1 MSRPMTDNLKSGT
14 PLIRLDDIRKTY
26 HNGDLAVEVLH
37 GITLDIQAGEF
48 VAIMGASGSGKS
60 TLMNIL
66 GCLDSPS
73 GGQYLLDGKDVS
85 TLDADALAA
94 LRRRTFGFVFQSYN
108 LISTSTAQ
116 ENVEV
121 PAIYAGLPASERHAR
136 AAELLNQLKL
146 GDRLDHRPNQ
156 LSGGQQQRVSIARA
170 LMNGGRIILA
180 DEPTG
185 ALDSQSGE
193 DVMELLRSMHQQGHT
208 VIVITHAREVAERAD
223 RLIEIRDGQILSD
236 TVKRAILDTQAPF
249 RLQESLEGNSARIA
263 DVSEAVKMAMRALKA
278 NIFRTILTLLGI
290 IIGVSSVVTMLAI
303 GTGAQNSILDRINAM
318 GTDLILVRPSM
329 AGFRGTGSIATLVP
343 EDATAILELP
353 NIKTAVPEVTGTV
366 TLRRGN
372 VDYQSQANGTVPAFS
387 EAKSWKVATGDFIS
401 QSDINNYAPV
411 AVLGK
416 TVVNTLFP
424 DGGNPIGQYILIQKI
439 PFQVIGTLE
448 PKGAGFG
455 GADQDDV
462 VVVPL
467 STGNLRLFGQKYVR
481 TITVQVKDSDLINTT
496 QEQIQDLLDQRHK
509 KRDTMITN
517 MSSIREDATAMG
529 NTMTL
534 FLGSVAA
541 ISLLVGGI
549 GVMNIMLV
557 SVTERTREIGVRMAT
572 GARRRDIL
580 LQFITEALTVS
591 AIGGAFGVV
600 IGLGAAAIAGWA
612 GLSVGYSVGPVLLA
626 FACAFATGLIFGFL
640 PARKAS
646 RLLPAVALSSE

>member
-1 MSRPMTDNLKSGT
+1 MTDT
-14 PLIRLDDIRKTY
+14 PLIRLQDIRKTY

-37 GITLDIQAGEF
+37 GITLDIRAGEF
-48 VAIMGASGSGKS
+48 VAIKGASGSGKS

-73 GGQYLLDGKDVS
+73 GGQYLLDGEDVS
-85 TLDADALAA
+85 TLDADELAG

-108 LISTSTAQ
+108 LIATSTAL

-121 PAIYAGLPASERHAR
+121 PAIYAGMPAAERHER
-136 AAELLNQLKL
+136 AAALLDTLKL

-193 DVMELLRSMHQQGHT
+193 DVMALLRSMHEQGHT
-208 VIVITHAREVAERAD
+208 IIVITHAREVAERAD

-236 TVKRAILDTQAPF
+236 TTKHEIPDTEAPKN
-249 RLQESLEGNSARIA
+249 LQQVTQSGAAHIA
-263 DVSEAVKMAMRALKA
+263 DISEAVKMAMRALRA
-278 NIFRTILTLLGI
+278 NIFRTVLTLLGI

-318 GTDLILVRPSM
+318 GTDLVLIRPSM
-329 AGFRGTGSIATLVP
+329 PGFRGSGSVATLVP
-343 EDATAILELP
+343 EDADAILQLP
-353 NIKTAVPEVTGTV
+353 NVKTAVPEVTGSV

-372 VDYQSQANGTVPAFS
+372 VDYQSQANGTVAAFS
-387 EAKSWKVATGDFIS
+387 EAKSWKIDTGDFITPHDMES
-401 QSDINNYAPV
+401 YAPV
-411 AVLGK
+411 AVLGS
-416 TVVNTLFP
+416 TVVKTLFP
-424 DGGNPIGQYILIQKI
+424 DGSNPIGQYILIQKI

-448 PKGAGFG
+448 SKGAGFG
-455 GADQDDV
+455 GSDQDDV

-481 TITVQVKDSDLINTT
+481 TITVQVKDADLIDTT
-496 QEQIQDLLDQRHK
+496 QDQIQELLDHRHK
-509 KRDTMITN
+509 QRDTMITN
-517 MSSIREDATAMG
+517 MSSIRDDAAAMG
-529 NTMTL
+529 STLTL

-591 AIGGAFGVV
+591 AIGGAFGVILGV
-600 IGLGAAAIAGWA
+600 GAATLISFAGVA
-612 GLSVGYSVGPVLLA
+612 VAFSAGPVLLA
-626 FACAFATGLIFGFL
+626 FTCAFATGLVFGFL

>member
-1 MSRPMTDNLKSGT
+1 MTDA
-14 PLIRLDDIRKTY
+14 PLIRLQDIRKTY

-37 GITLDIQAGEF
+37 GITLDIRAGEF
-48 VAIMGASGSGKS
+48 VAIKGASGSGKS

-73 GGQYLLDGKDVS
+73 GGEYLLDGEDVS
-85 TLDADALAA
+85 TLDADELAG

-108 LISTSTAQ
+108 LIATSTAL

-121 PAIYAGLPASERHAR
+121 PAIYAGMPAAERHER
-136 AAELLNQLKL
+136 AAALLDTLKL

-193 DVMELLRSMHQQGHT
+193 DVMALLRSMHEQGHT
-208 VIVITHAREVAERAD
+208 IIVITHAREVAERAD

-236 TVKRAILDTQAPF
+236 TTKHEIPNTEAPKNLQQVTQSGA
-249 RLQESLEGNSARIA
+249 AHIA
-263 DVSEAVKMAMRALKA
+263 DISEAVKMAMRALRA
-278 NIFRTILTLLGI
+278 NIFRTVLTLLGI

-318 GTDLILVRPSM
+318 GTDLVLIRPSM
-329 AGFRGTGSIATLVP
+329 PGFRGSGSVATLVP
-343 EDATAILELP
+343 EDADAILQLP
-353 NIKTAVPEVTGTV
+353 NVKTAVPEVTGSV

-372 VDYQSQANGTVPAFS
+372 VDYQSQANGTVAAFS
-387 EAKSWKVATGDFIS
+387 EAKSWKIDTGDFITPHDMES
-401 QSDINNYAPV
+401 YAPV
-411 AVLGK
+411 AVLGSTLVK
-416 TVVNTLFP
+416 TLFP
-424 DGGNPIGQYILIQKI
+424 DGSNPIGQYILIQKI

-448 PKGAGFG
+448 SKGAGFG
-455 GADQDDV
+455 GSDQDDV

-481 TITVQVKDSDLINTT
+481 TITVQVKDADLIDTT
-496 QEQIQDLLDQRHK
+496 QDQIQELLDHRHK
-509 KRDTMITN
+509 QRDTMITN
-517 MSSIREDATAMG
+517 MSSIRDDAAAMG
-529 NTMTL
+529 STLTL

-591 AIGGAFGVV
+591 AIGGAFGVILGV
-600 IGLGAAAIAGWA
+600 GAATLISFAGVA
-612 GLSVGYSVGPVLLA
+612 VAFSAGPVLLA
-626 FACAFATGLIFGFL
+626 FTCAFATGLVFGFL

>member
-1 MSRPMTDNLKSGT
+1 MTDT
-14 PLIRLDDIRKTY
+14 PLIRLQDIRKTY

-37 GITLDIQAGEF
+37 GITLDIHAGEF
-48 VAIMGASGSGKS
+48 VAIKGASGSGKS

-73 GGQYLLDGKDVS
+73 GGAYLLDGEDVS
-85 TLDADALAA
+85 TLDADELAG

-108 LISTSTAQ
+108 LIATSTAL

-121 PAIYAGLPASERHAR
+121 PAIYAGMPAAERHER
-136 AAELLNQLKL
+136 AAALLDTLKL

-193 DVMELLRSMHQQGHT
+193 DVMALLRSMHEQGHT
-208 VIVITHAREVAERAD
+208 IIVITHAREVAERAD

-236 TVKRAILDTQAPF
+236 TTKHEIPDTEAPKN
-249 RLQESLEGNSARIA
+249 LQQITQSDAAHIA
-263 DVSEAVKMAMRALKA
+263 DISEAVKMAMRALRA
-278 NIFRTILTLLGI
+278 NIFRTVLTLLGI

-318 GTDLILVRPSM
+318 GTDLVLIRPSM
-329 AGFRGTGSIATLVP
+329 PGFRGSGSIATLVP
-343 EDATAILELP
+343 EDADAILQLP
-353 NIKTAVPEVTGTV
+353 NVKTAVPEVTGSV

-372 VDYQSQANGTVPAFS
+372 VDYQSQANGTVAAFS
-387 EAKSWKVATGDFIS
+387 EAKSWKVATGDFITQHDMES
-401 QSDINNYAPV
+401 YAPV
-411 AVLGK
+411 AVLGS
-416 TVVNTLFP
+416 TVVKTLFP
-424 DGGNPIGQYILIQKI
+424 DGSNPIGQYILIKKI

-448 PKGAGFG
+448 SKGAGFG
-455 GADQDDV
+455 GSDQDDV

-481 TITVQVKDSDLINTT
+481 TITVQVKDADLIDTT
-496 QEQIQDLLDQRHK
+496 QDQIQELLDQRHK
-509 KRDTMITN
+509 QRDTMITN
-517 MSSIREDATAMG
+517 MSSIRDDAAAMG
-529 NTMTL
+529 STLTL

-580 LQFITEALTVS
+580 LQFITEALSVS
-591 AIGGAFGVV
+591 AIGGAFGVILGV
-600 IGLGAAAIAGWA
+600 GAATLISFAGVA
-612 GLSVGYSVGPVLLA
+612 VAFSVGPVLLA
-626 FACAFATGLIFGFL
+626 FTCAFATGLVFGFL

>member
-1 MSRPMTDNLKSGT
+1 MSTAMNDA
-14 PLIRLDDIRKTY
+14 PLIRLQDIRKTY

-37 GITLDIQAGEF
+37 GITLDIRAGEF
-48 VAIMGASGSGKS
+48 VAIKGASGSGKS

-73 GGQYLLDGKDVS
+73 GGQYLLDGEDVS
-85 TLDADALAA
+85 TLDADELAA

-108 LISTSTAQ
+108 LIATSTAQ

-121 PAIYAGLPASERHAR
+121 PAIYAGMPAAERHER
-136 AAELLNQLKL
+136 AAELLGSLKL
-146 GDRLDHRPNQ
+146 GDRLGHRPNQ

-193 DVMELLRSMHQQGHT
+193 DVMALLRSMHEQGHT
-208 VIVITHAREVAERAD
+208 IIVITHAREVAERAD

-236 TVKRAILDTQAPF
+236 TTKREMPDTDAPKT
-249 RLQESLEGNSARIA
+249 LQQMTQSGAAHIA
-263 DVSEAVKMAMRALKA
+263 DISEAVKMAMRALRA
-278 NIFRTILTLLGI
+278 NIFRTVLTLLGI

-318 GTDLILVRPSM
+318 GTDLVLIRPSM
-329 AGFRGTGSIATLVP
+329 PGFRGSGSVATLVP
-343 EDATAILELP
+343 ADADAILQLP
-353 NIKTAVPEVTGTV
+353 NVKTAVPEVTGSV

-372 VDYQSQANGTVPAFS
+372 VDYQSQANGTVAAFS
-387 EAKSWKVATGDFIS
+387 EAKSWKVTTGDFITEH
-401 QSDINNYAPV
+401 DMETYAPV
-411 AVLGK
+411 AVLGS
-416 TVVNTLFP
+416 TVVKTLFP
-424 DGGNPIGQYILIQKI
+424 DGSNPIGQYILIQKI

-448 PKGAGFG
+448 TKGAGFG
-455 GADQDDV
+455 GSDQDDV
-462 VVVPL
+462 VIVPL

-481 TITVQVKDSDLINTT
+481 TITVQVKDPDLIDTT
-496 QEQIQDLLDQRHK
+496 QDQIQELLDQRHK
-509 KRDTMITN
+509 QRDTMITN
-517 MSSIREDATAMG
+517 MSSIRDDAAAMG
-529 NTMTL
+529 STLTL

-591 AIGGAFGVV
+591 AIGGAFGVILGV
-600 IGLGAAAIAGWA
+600 GAATLISLAGV
-612 GLSVGYSVGPVLLA
+612 SVAFSAGPVLLA
-626 FACAFATGLIFGFL
+626 FTCAFATGLVFGFL

>member
-1 MSRPMTDNLKSGT
+1 MQDA
-14 PLIRLDDIRKTY
+14 PLIRLESISKTY

-37 GITLDIQAGEF
+37 GISLDIHAGEF

-66 GCLDSPS
+66 GCLDSPTS
-73 GGQYLLDGKDVS
+73 GQYRLDGEDVS

-121 PAIYAGLPASERHAR
+121 PAIYAGMPAAERQER
-136 AAELLNQLKL
+136 AAELLNSLKL
-146 GDRLDHRPNQ
+146 GDRIDHRPNQ

-193 DVMELLRSMHQQGHT
+193 DVMELLRSMHKQGHT
-208 VIVITHAREVAERAD
+208 IIVITHAREVAERAD
-223 RLIEIRDGQILSD
+223 RLIEIKDGEILSD
-236 TVKRAILDTQAPF
+236 TTKRDIPDRQAPR
-249 RLQESLEGNSARIA
+249 RLQQAGDGHAARIA
-263 DVSEAVKMAMRALKA
+263 DISEAVKMAMRALRA
-278 NIFRTILTLLGI
+278 NIFRTVLTLLGI

-318 GTDLILVRPSM
+318 GTDLVLVRPSM
-329 AGFRGTGSIATLVP
+329 PGFRGGSIATLVP
-343 EDATAILELP
+343 ADADAILELP
-353 NIKTAVPEVTGTV
+353 NIKSAVPEVTGTV

-387 EAKSWKVATGDFIS
+387 EAKSWKLATGDFIT
-401 QSDINNYAPV
+401 QNDITSYAPV
-411 AVLGK
+411 AVLGA
-416 TVVNTLFP
+416 TVVKTLFP
-424 DGGNPIGQYILIQKI
+424 DGSNPIGQHILIQKI

-455 GADQDDV
+455 GTDQDDV
-462 VVVPL
+462 VIVPL

-509 KRDTMITN
+509 QRDTMITN
-517 MSSIREDATAMG
+517 MSSVRDDAAAMG
-529 NTMTL
+529 STMTL

-612 GLSVGYSVGPVLLA
+612 GLSVGYSIGPVLLA
-626 FACAFATGLIFGFL
+626 FACAFATGLVFGFL

>member
-1 MSRPMTDNLKSGT
+1 MTDT
-14 PLIRLDDIRKTY
+14 PLIRLQDIRKTY

-37 GITLDIQAGEF
+37 GITLDIHAGEF
-48 VAIMGASGSGKS
+48 VAIKGASGSGKS

-73 GGQYLLDGKDVS
+73 GGAYLLDGEDVS
-85 TLDADALAA
+85 TLDADELAG

-108 LISTSTAQ
+108 LIATSTAL

-121 PAIYAGLPASERHAR
+121 PAIYAGMPAAERHER
-136 AAELLNQLKL
+136 AAALLDTLKL

-193 DVMELLRSMHQQGHT
+193 DVMALLRSMHEQGHT
-208 VIVITHAREVAERAD
+208 IIVITHAREVAERAD

-236 TVKRAILDTQAPF
+236 TTKHEIPDTEAPQN
-249 RLQESLEGNSARIA
+249 LQQVTQSGATHIA
-263 DVSEAVKMAMRALKA
+263 DISEAVKMAMRALRA
-278 NIFRTILTLLGI
+278 NIFRTVLTLLGI

-318 GTDLILVRPSM
+318 GTDLVLIRPSM
-329 AGFRGTGSIATLVP
+329 PGFRGSGSIATLVP
-343 EDATAILELP
+343 EDADAILQLP
-353 NIKTAVPEVTGTV
+353 NVKTAVPEVTGSV

-372 VDYQSQANGTVPAFS
+372 VDYQSQANGTVAAFS
-387 EAKSWKVATGDFIS
+387 EAKSWKVATGDFITQHDMES
-401 QSDINNYAPV
+401 YAPV
-411 AVLGK
+411 AVLGS
-416 TVVNTLFP
+416 TVVKTLFP
-424 DGGNPIGQYILIQKI
+424 DGSNPIGQYILIKKI

-448 PKGAGFG
+448 SKGAGFG
-455 GADQDDV
+455 GSDQDDV

-481 TITVQVKDSDLINTT
+481 TITVQVKDADLIDTT
-496 QEQIQDLLDQRHK
+496 QDQIQELLDQRHK
-509 KRDTMITN
+509 QRDTMITN
-517 MSSIREDATAMG
+517 MSSIRDDAAAMG
-529 NTMTL
+529 STLTL

-580 LQFITEALTVS
+580 LQFITEALSVS
-591 AIGGAFGVV
+591 AIGGAFGVILGV
-600 IGLGAAAIAGWA
+600 GAATLISFAGVA
-612 GLSVGYSVGPVLLA
+612 VAFSVGPVLLA
-626 FACAFATGLIFGFL
+626 FTCAFATGLVFGFL

-646 RLLPAVALSSE
+646 RLLPAVALSAE

>member
-1 MSRPMTDNLKSGT
+1 MEPVMNDT
-14 PLIRLDDIRKTY
+14 PLIRLQDIRKTY

-37 GITLDIQAGEF
+37 GITLDIRAGEF
-48 VAIMGASGSGKS
+48 VAIKGASGSGKS

-73 GGQYLLDGKDVS
+73 GGEYWLDGEDVS
-85 TLDADALAA
+85 TLDADELAA

-108 LISTSTAQ
+108 LIATSTAQ

-121 PAIYAGLPASERHAR
+121 PAIYAGVPAAERHER
-136 AAELLNQLKL
+136 AAELLNSLKL

-156 LSGGQQQRVSIARA
+156 LSGGQQQRISIARA

-193 DVMELLRSMHQQGHT
+193 DVMALLRSMHEQGHT
-208 VIVITHAREVAERAD
+208 IIVITHAREVAERAD

-236 TVKRAILDTQAPF
+236 TVTREMPDSDAPQQ
-249 RLQESLEGNSARIA
+249 LQQITANNAAGMA
-263 DVSEAVKMAMRALKA
+263 DISEAVKMAMRALRA
-278 NIFRTILTLLGI
+278 NIFRTVLTLLGI

-318 GTDLILVRPSM
+318 GTDLILIRPSM
-329 AGFRGTGSIATLVP
+329 PGFRGSGSVATLIP
-343 EDATAILELP
+343 EDADAILQLP
-353 NIKTAVPEVTGTV
+353 NVKSAVPEVTGSV

-387 EAKSWKVATGDFIS
+387 TAKSWKIESGDFITDYDMDS
-401 QSDINNYAPV
+401 YAPV
-411 AVLGK
+411 AVIGK
-416 TVVNTLFP
+416 TIEKTLFP
-424 DGGNPIGQYILIQKI
+424 DGSNPIGQYILIQKI
-439 PFQVIGTLE
+439 PFQVIGTME
-448 PKGAGFG
+448 TKGAGFG
-455 GADQDDV
+455 GSDQDDV
-462 VVVPL
+462 VIVPL

-496 QEQIQDLLDQRHK
+496 QDQIQDLLDQRHK
-509 KRDTMITN
+509 QRDTMINN
-517 MSSIREDATAMG
+517 MSSIRDDAAAMG
-529 NTMTL
+529 STL
-534 FLGSVAA
+534 TVFLGSVAA

-591 AIGGAFGVV
+591 AIGGAIGVV
-600 IGLGAAAIAGWA
+600 VGLGAATLA
-612 GLSVGYSVGPVLLA
+612 GLAGLTIGYSAGPVLLA
-626 FACAFATGLIFGFL
+626 FACAFATGLVFGFL

>member
-1 MSRPMTDNLKSGT
+1 MEHAMTDA
-14 PLIRLDDIRKTY
+14 PLIRLQDIRKTY

-37 GITLDIQAGEF
+37 GITLDIHAGEF
-48 VAIMGASGSGKS
+48 VAIKGASGSGKS

-73 GGQYLLDGKDVS
+73 GGQYLLDGEDVS
-85 TLDADALAA
+85 TLDADELAG

-108 LISTSTAQ
+108 LIATSTAL

-121 PAIYAGLPASERHAR
+121 PAIYAGVPAAERHER
-136 AAELLNQLKL
+136 AAALLDTLKL

-170 LMNGGRIILA
+170 LMNGGRVILA

-193 DVMELLRSMHQQGHT
+193 DVMALLRSMHEQGHT
-208 VIVITHAREVAERAD
+208 IIVITHAREVAERAD
-223 RLIEIRDGQILSD
+223 RLIEIRDGRILSD
-236 TVKRAILDTQAPF
+236 TTKHEIPDTEAPKT
-249 RLQESLEGNSARIA
+249 LQQVTQSGAAHIA
-263 DVSEAVKMAMRALKA
+263 DISEAVKMAMRALRA
-278 NIFRTILTLLGI
+278 NIFRTVLTLLGI

-318 GTDLILVRPSM
+318 GTDLVLIRPSM
-329 AGFRGTGSIATLVP
+329 PGFRGSGSVATLVP
-343 EDATAILELP
+343 EDADAILQLP
-353 NIKTAVPEVTGTV
+353 NVKTAVPEVTGSV

-372 VDYQSQANGTVPAFS
+372 VDYQSQANGTVAAFS
-387 EAKSWKVATGDFIS
+387 EAKSWKIATGDFITS
-401 QSDINNYAPV
+401 HDMESYAPV
-411 AVLGK
+411 AVLGS
-416 TVVNTLFP
+416 TVVKTLFP
-424 DGGNPIGQYILIQKI
+424 DGSNPIGQYILIQKI

-448 PKGAGFG
+448 SKGAGFG
-455 GADQDDV
+455 GSDQDDV

-481 TITVQVKDSDLINTT
+481 TITVQVKDADLIDTT
-496 QEQIQDLLDQRHK
+496 QDQIQELLDQRHK
-509 KRDTMITN
+509 QRDTMITN
-517 MSSIREDATAMG
+517 MSSIRDDAAAMG
-529 NTMTL
+529 STLTL

-591 AIGGAFGVV
+591 AIGGAFGVILGV
-600 IGLGAAAIAGWA
+600 GAATLISFAGVA
-612 GLSVGYSVGPVLLA
+612 VAFSAGPVLLA
-626 FACAFATGLIFGFL
+626 FTCAFATGLVFGFL

>member
-1 MSRPMTDNLKSGT
+1 MNDA
-14 PLIRLDDIRKTY
+14 PLIRLHDIRKTY

-37 GITLDIQAGEF
+37 GITLDIRAGEF
-48 VAIMGASGSGKS
+48 VAIKGASGSGKS

-73 GGQYLLDGKDVS
+73 GGEYWLDGEDVS
-85 TLDADALAA
+85 TLDADELAA

-108 LISTSTAQ
+108 LIATSTAQ

-121 PAIYAGLPASERHAR
+121 PAIYAGMPAAERKAR
-136 AAELLNQLKL
+136 AAELLNSLKL

-193 DVMELLRSMHQQGHT
+193 DVMALLRSMHEQGHT
-208 VIVITHAREVAERAD
+208 IIVITHAREVAERAD

-236 TVKRAILDTQAPF
+236 TLMREMPDSDAPQH
-249 RLQESLEGNSARIA
+249 LQQTAANSAAGMA
-263 DVSEAVKMAMRALKA
+263 DISEAVKMAMRALRA
-278 NIFRTILTLLGI
+278 NIFRTVLTLLGI

-303 GTGAQNSILDRINAM
+303 GTGAQNSILDRINAL
-318 GTDLILVRPSM
+318 GTDLVLIRPSM
-329 AGFRGTGSIATLVP
+329 PGFRGSGSIATLIP
-343 EDATAILELP
+343 EDADAILQLP
-353 NIKTAVPEVTGTV
+353 NVKTAVPEVTGSV

-387 EAKSWKVATGDFIS
+387 TAKSWKVESGDFITEHDMKS
-401 QSDINNYAPV
+401 YAPV
-411 AVLGK
+411 AVIGK
-416 TVVNTLFP
+416 TVEKTLFP
-424 DGGNPIGQYILIQKI
+424 DGSNPIGQHILIQKI

-448 PKGAGFG
+448 SKGAGFG
-455 GADQDDV
+455 GSDQDDV
-462 VVVPL
+462 VIVPL

-496 QEQIQDLLDQRHK
+496 QDQIQDLLDQRHK
-509 KRDTMITN
+509 QRDTMITN
-517 MSSIREDATAMG
+517 MSSIRDDAAAMG
-529 NTMTL
+529 STLTM

-591 AIGGAFGVV
+591 AIGGAIGVLV
-600 IGLGAAAIAGWA
+600 GLGAATIASLA
-612 GLSVGYSVGPVLLA
+612 GLAIGYSMGPVLLA
-626 FACAFATGLIFGFL
+626 FACAFATGLVFGFL

>member
-1 MSRPMTDNLKSGT
+1 MTDT
-14 PLIRLDDIRKTY
+14 PLIRLQDIRKTY

-37 GITLDIQAGEF
+37 GITLDIHAGEF
-48 VAIMGASGSGKS
+48 VAIKGASGSGKS

-73 GGQYLLDGKDVS
+73 GGAYLLDGEDVS
-85 TLDADALAA
+85 TLDADELAG

-108 LISTSTAQ
+108 LIATSTAL

-121 PAIYAGLPASERHAR
+121 PAIYAGMPAAERHER
-136 AAELLNQLKL
+136 AAALLDTLKL

-193 DVMELLRSMHQQGHT
+193 DVMALLRSMHEQGHT
-208 VIVITHAREVAERAD
+208 IIVITHAREVAERAD

-236 TVKRAILDTQAPF
+236 TTKHEIPDTEAPKN
-249 RLQESLEGNSARIA
+249 LQQITQSDAAHIA
-263 DVSEAVKMAMRALKA
+263 DISEAVKMAMRALRA
-278 NIFRTILTLLGI
+278 NIFRTVLTLLGI

-318 GTDLILVRPSM
+318 GTDLVLIRPSM
-329 AGFRGTGSIATLVP
+329 PGFRGSGSIATLVP
-343 EDATAILELP
+343 EDADAILQLP
-353 NIKTAVPEVTGTV
+353 NVKTAVPEVTGSV

-372 VDYQSQANGTVPAFS
+372 VDYQSQANGTVAAFS
-387 EAKSWKVATGDFIS
+387 EAKSWKVATGDFITQHDMES
-401 QSDINNYAPV
+401 YAPV
-411 AVLGK
+411 AVLGS
-416 TVVNTLFP
+416 TVVKTLFP
-424 DGGNPIGQYILIQKI
+424 DGSNPIGQYILIKKI

-448 PKGAGFG
+448 SKGAGFG
-455 GADQDDV
+455 GSDQDDV

-481 TITVQVKDSDLINTT
+481 TITVQVKDADLIDTT
-496 QEQIQDLLDQRHK
+496 QDQIQELLDQRHK
-509 KRDTMITN
+509 QRDTMITN
-517 MSSIREDATAMG
+517 MSSIRDDAAAMG
-529 NTMTL
+529 STLTL

-580 LQFITEALTVS
+580 LQFITEALSVS
-591 AIGGAFGVV
+591 AIGGAFGVILGV
-600 IGLGAAAIAGWA
+600 GAATLISFAGVA
-612 GLSVGYSVGPVLLA
+612 VAFSVGPVLLA
-626 FACAFATGLIFGFL
+626 FTCAFATGLVFGFL

-646 RLLPAVALSSE
+646 RLLPAVALSAE

>member
-1 MSRPMTDNLKSGT
+1 MEPVMNDM
-14 PLIRLDDIRKTY
+14 PLIRLQDIRKTY

-37 GITLDIQAGEF
+37 GITLDIRAGEF
-48 VAIMGASGSGKS
+48 VAIKGASGSGKS

-66 GCLDSPS
+66 GCLDNPS
-73 GGQYLLDGKDVS
+73 GGEYWLDGEDVS
-85 TLDADALAA
+85 MLDADELAA

-108 LISTSTAQ
+108 LIATSTAQ

-121 PAIYAGLPASERHAR
+121 PAIYAGMPANERHER
-136 AAELLNQLKL
+136 AAELLNSLKL

-193 DVMELLRSMHQQGHT
+193 DVMALLRSMHEQGHT
-208 VIVITHAREVAERAD
+208 IIVITHAREVAERAD

-236 TVKRAILDTQAPF
+236 TVTREMQASDAPQK
-249 RLQESLEGNSARIA
+249 LQQIA
-263 DVSEAVKMAMRALKA
+263 ANNAAGMADISEAVKMAMRALRA
-278 NIFRTILTLLGI
+278 NIFRTVLTLLGI

-318 GTDLILVRPSM
+318 GTDLILIRPSM
-329 AGFRGTGSIATLVP
+329 PGFRGSGSVATLIP
-343 EDATAILELP
+343 EDADAILQLP
-353 NIKTAVPEVTGTV
+353 NVKTAVPEVTGSV

-387 EAKSWKVATGDFIS
+387 TAKSWKIESGDFITENDMDS
-401 QSDINNYAPV
+401 YAPV
-411 AVLGK
+411 AVIGK
-416 TVVNTLFP
+416 TIEKTLFP
-424 DGGNPIGQYILIQKI
+424 DGSNPIGQYILIQKI

-448 PKGAGFG
+448 AKGAGFG
-455 GADQDDV
+455 GSDQDDV
-462 VVVPL
+462 VIVPL

-496 QEQIQDLLDQRHK
+496 QDQIQDLLDQRHK
-509 KRDTMITN
+509 QRDTMINN
-517 MSSIREDATAMG
+517 MSSIRDDAAAMG
-529 NTMTL
+529 STL
-534 FLGSVAA
+534 TVFLGSVAA

-591 AIGGAFGVV
+591 AIGGAIGVIV
-600 IGLGAAAIAGWA
+600 GLGAATLA
-612 GLSVGYSVGPVLLA
+612 GLAGLTIGYSAGPVLLA
-626 FACAFATGLIFGFL
+626 FACAFATGLVFGFL

>member
-1 MSRPMTDNLKSGT
+1 MNDA
-14 PLIRLDDIRKTY
+14 PLIRLKDISKTY

-37 GITLDIQAGEF
+37 GINLDIRAGEF

-73 GGQYLLDGKDVS
+73 GGEYLLDGEDVS
-85 TLDADALAA
+85 TLDADELAA

-108 LISTSTAQ
+108 LIATSTAQ

-121 PAIYAGLPASERHAR
+121 PAIYAGMPATERHER
-136 AAELLNQLKL
+136 AAELLNSLKL

-193 DVMELLRSMHQQGHT
+193 DVMALLRSMHEQGHT
-208 VIVITHAREVAERAD
+208 IIVITHAREVAERAD

-236 TVKRAILDTQAPF
+236 TTKREMPIGDAPKT
-249 RLQESLEGNSARIA
+249 LQQMTASGAAHIA
-263 DVSEAVKMAMRALKA
+263 DISEAVKMAMRALRA

-290 IIGVSSVVTMLAI
+290 VIGVSSVVTMLAI

-318 GTDLILVRPSM
+318 GTDLVLIRPSM
-329 AGFRGTGSIATLVP
+329 PGFRGSGSVATLVP
-343 EDATAILELP
+343 EDADAILQLP
-353 NIKTAVPEVTGTV
+353 NIKTAVPEVTGSV

-372 VDYQSQANGTVPAFS
+372 VDYQSQANGTVAAFT
-387 EAKSWKVATGDFIS
+387 EAKSWKVATGDFIA
-401 QSDINNYAPV
+401 DHDMETYAPV
-411 AVLGK
+411 AVLGA
-416 TVVNTLFP
+416 TVVKTLFP
-424 DGGNPIGQYILIQKI
+424 DGSNPIGQYILIQKI

-455 GADQDDV
+455 GSDQDDV
-462 VVVPL
+462 VIVPL
-467 STGNLRLFGQKYVR
+467 STGNLRLFGQKFVR
-481 TITVQVKDSDLINTT
+481 TITVQVKDSDLIDTT
-496 QEQIQDLLDQRHK
+496 QDQIQELLDHRHK
-509 KRDTMITN
+509 QRDTMITN
-517 MSSIREDATAMG
+517 MSSIRDDAAAMG
-529 NTMTL
+529 STLTL

-591 AIGGAFGVV
+591 AIGGAVGV
-600 IGLGAAAIAGWA
+600 ILGVGTAAALSWA
-612 GLSVGYSVGPVLLA
+612 GVPVGFSAGPVLLA
-626 FACAFATGLIFGFL
+626 FACAFATGLVFGFL

>member
-1 MSRPMTDNLKSGT
+1 
-14 PLIRLDDIRKTY
+14 
-26 HNGDLAVEVLH
+26 
-37 GITLDIQAGEF
+37 
-48 VAIMGASGSGKS
+48 
-60 TLMNIL
+60 
-66 GCLDSPS
+66 
-73 GGQYLLDGKDVS
+73 
-85 TLDADALAA
+85 
-94 LRRRTFGFVFQSYN
+94 
-108 LISTSTAQ
+108 
-116 ENVEV
+116 
-121 PAIYAGLPASERHAR
+121 
-136 AAELLNQLKL
+136 
-146 GDRLDHRPNQ
+146 
-156 LSGGQQQRVSIARA
+156 
-170 LMNGGRIILA
+170 MNGGRIILA

-193 DVMELLRSMHQQGHT
+193 DVMELLRSMHAQGHT

-236 TVKRAILDTQAPF
+236 TVKRAIPDTQAPF

-263 DVSEAVKMAMRALKA
+263 DVSEAVKMAMRALRA

-401 QSDINNYAPV
+401 QSDLDNYAPV

-455 GADQDDV
+455 GSDQDDV
-462 VVVPL
+462 VIVPL

-509 KRDTMITN
+509 KQDTMITN

>member
-1 MSRPMTDNLKSGT
+1 MTDT
-14 PLIRLDDIRKTY
+14 PLIRLQDIRKTY

-37 GITLDIQAGEF
+37 GITLDIRAGEF
-48 VAIMGASGSGKS
+48 VAIKGASGSGKS

-73 GGQYLLDGKDVS
+73 GGQYLLDGEDVS
-85 TLDADALAA
+85 TLNADELAG

-108 LISTSTAQ
+108 LIATSTAL

-121 PAIYAGLPASERHAR
+121 PAIYAGMPAAERHER
-136 AAELLNQLKL
+136 AAALLETLKL

-193 DVMELLRSMHQQGHT
+193 DVMALLRSMHEQGHT
-208 VIVITHAREVAERAD
+208 IVVITHAREVAERAD

-236 TVKRAILDTQAPF
+236 TTKHEIPDVEAPKNLQQVTQTGA
-249 RLQESLEGNSARIA
+249 AHIA
-263 DVSEAVKMAMRALKA
+263 DISEAVKMAMRALRA
-278 NIFRTILTLLGI
+278 NIFRTVLTLLGI

-318 GTDLILVRPSM
+318 GTDLVLIRPSM
-329 AGFRGTGSIATLVP
+329 PGFRGSGSVATLVP
-343 EDATAILELP
+343 EDADAILQLP
-353 NIKTAVPEVTGTV
+353 NVKTAVPEVTGSV

-372 VDYQSQANGTVPAFS
+372 VDYQSQANGTVAAFS
-387 EAKSWKVATGDFIS
+387 EAKSWKIDTGDFITPHDMES
-401 QSDINNYAPV
+401 YAPV
-411 AVLGK
+411 AVLGS
-416 TVVNTLFP
+416 TVVKTLFP
-424 DGGNPIGQYILIQKI
+424 DGSNPIGQYILIQKI

-448 PKGAGFG
+448 SKGAGFG
-455 GADQDDV
+455 GSDQDDV

-481 TITVQVKDSDLINTT
+481 TITVQVKDADLIDTT
-496 QEQIQDLLDQRHK
+496 QDQIQELLDHRHK
-509 KRDTMITN
+509 QRDTMITN
-517 MSSIREDATAMG
+517 MSSIRDDAAAMG
-529 NTMTL
+529 STLTL

-591 AIGGAFGVV
+591 AIGGAFGVILGV
-600 IGLGAAAIAGWA
+600 GAATLISFAGVA
-612 GLSVGYSVGPVLLA
+612 VAFSAGPVLLA
-626 FACAFATGLIFGFL
+626 FTCAFATGLVFGFL

>member
-1 MSRPMTDNLKSGT
+1 MSRLMNET

-73 GGQYLLDGKDVS
+73 GGQYLLDGEDVS

-136 AAELLNQLKL
+136 AAELLNSLKL

-193 DVMELLRSMHQQGHT
+193 DVMELLRSMHAQGHT

-236 TVKRAILDTQAPF
+236 TVKRAIPDTQAPF

-263 DVSEAVKMAMRALKA
+263 DVSEAVKMAMRALRA
-278 NIFRTILTLLGI
+278 NIFRTVLTLLGI

-329 AGFRGTGSIATLVP
+329 AGFRGTGQIATLIP
-343 EDATAILELP
+343 EDANAILELP
-353 NIKTAVPEVTGTV
+353 NIRTAVPEVTGTV

-401 QSDINNYAPV
+401 QSDMDNYAPV

-424 DGGNPIGQYILIQKI
+424 DGSNPIGQYILIQKI

-455 GADQDDV
+455 GSDQDDV
-462 VVVPL
+462 VIVPL

>member
-1 MSRPMTDNLKSGT
+1 MGSPMNDA
-14 PLIRLDDIRKTY
+14 PLIRLHDIRKTY

-37 GITLDIQAGEF
+37 GITLDIRAGEF
-48 VAIMGASGSGKS
+48 VAIKGASGSGKS

-73 GGQYLLDGKDVS
+73 GGEYWLDGEDVS
-85 TLDADALAA
+85 TLDADELAA

-108 LISTSTAQ
+108 LIATSTAQ

-121 PAIYAGLPASERHAR
+121 PAIYAGMPAAERKAR
-136 AAELLNQLKL
+136 AAELLNSLKL

-193 DVMELLRSMHQQGHT
+193 DVMALLRSMHEQGHT
-208 VIVITHAREVAERAD
+208 IIVITHAREVAERAD

-236 TVKRAILDTQAPF
+236 TLMREMPDSDAPQH
-249 RLQESLEGNSARIA
+249 LQQTTANSAAGMA
-263 DVSEAVKMAMRALKA
+263 DISEAVKMAMRALRA
-278 NIFRTILTLLGI
+278 NIFRTVLTLLGI

-303 GTGAQNSILDRINAM
+303 GTGAQNSILDRINAL
-318 GTDLILVRPSM
+318 GTDLVLIRPSM
-329 AGFRGTGSIATLVP
+329 PGFRGSGSIATLIP
-343 EDATAILELP
+343 EDADAILQLP
-353 NIKTAVPEVTGTV
+353 NVKTAVPEVTGSV

-387 EAKSWKVATGDFIS
+387 TAKSWKVESGDFITEHDMKS
-401 QSDINNYAPV
+401 YAPV
-411 AVLGK
+411 AVIGK
-416 TVVNTLFP
+416 TVEKTLFP
-424 DGGNPIGQYILIQKI
+424 DGSNPIGQYILIQKI

-448 PKGAGFG
+448 SKGAGFG
-455 GADQDDV
+455 GSDQDDV
-462 VVVPL
+462 VIVPL

-496 QEQIQDLLDQRHK
+496 QDQIQDLLDQRHK
-509 KRDTMITN
+509 QRDTMITN
-517 MSSIREDATAMG
+517 MSSIRDDAAAMG
-529 NTMTL
+529 STLTM

-591 AIGGAFGVV
+591 AIGGAIGVLV
-600 IGLGAAAIAGWA
+600 GLGAATLASLA
-612 GLSVGYSVGPVLLA
+612 GLAIGYSMGPVLLA
-626 FACAFATGLIFGFL
+626 FACAFATGLVFGFL

>member
-1 MSRPMTDNLKSGT
+1 MQDA
-14 PLIRLDDIRKTY
+14 PLIRLESISKTY

-37 GITLDIQAGEF
+37 GISLDIHAGEF

-66 GCLDSPS
+66 GCLDSPT
-73 GGQYLLDGKDVS
+73 GGQYLLDGEDVS

-121 PAIYAGLPASERHAR
+121 PAIYAGMPAAERHER
-136 AAELLNQLKL
+136 AAELLNSLKL
-146 GDRLDHRPNQ
+146 GDRIDHRPNQ

-208 VIVITHAREVAERAD
+208 IIVITHAREVAERAD
-223 RLIEIRDGQILSD
+223 RLIEIKDGEILSD
-236 TVKRAILDTQAPF
+236 TTKRDIPDRQAPQ
-249 RLQESLEGNSARIA
+249 RLQQASDGHAARIA
-263 DVSEAVKMAMRALKA
+263 DISEAVKMAMRALRA
-278 NIFRTILTLLGI
+278 NIFRTVLTLLGI

-318 GTDLILVRPSM
+318 GTDLVLVRPSM
-329 AGFRGTGSIATLVP
+329 PGFRGGSIATLVP
-343 EDATAILELP
+343 ADADAILELP
-353 NIKTAVPEVTGTV
+353 NIKSAVPEVTGTV

-372 VDYQSQANGTVPAFS
+372 VDYQSQANGTVSAFS
-387 EAKSWKVATGDFIS
+387 EAKSWKLATGDFITQNDMTS
-401 QSDINNYAPV
+401 YAPV
-411 AVLGK
+411 AVLGT
-416 TVVNTLFP
+416 TVVKTLFP
-424 DGGNPIGQYILIQKI
+424 DGSNPIGQHILIQKI

-455 GADQDDV
+455 GTDQDDV

-496 QEQIQDLLDQRHK
+496 QEQIQELLDQRHK
-509 KRDTMITN
+509 QRDTMITN
-517 MSSIREDATAMG
+517 MSSVRDDAAAMG
-529 NTMTL
+529 STMTL

-612 GLSVGYSVGPVLLA
+612 GLSVGYSIGPVLLA

>member
-1 MSRPMTDNLKSGT
+1 MRPELNNV
-14 PLIRLDDIRKTY
+14 PLIKLENIRKTY
-26 HNGDLAVEVLH
+26 YNGELAVEVLH
-37 GITLDIQAGEF
+37 GISLDIQAGEF

-66 GCLDSPS
+66 GCLDSPT
-73 GGQYLLDGKDVS
+73 GGQYLLNGEDVS
-85 TLDADALAA
+85 GLDADALAA

-121 PAIYAGLPASERHAR
+121 PAIYAGMAAAERQER
-136 AAELLNQLKL
+136 AAELLTSLKL

-170 LMNGGRIILA
+170 LMNGGNIILA

-193 DVMELLRSMHQQGHT
+193 DVMELLRAMHQQGHT
-208 VIVITHAREVAERAD
+208 IIVITHAREVAEQAD
-223 RLIEIRDGQILSD
+223 RIIEIRDGHILSD
-236 TVKRAILDTQAPF
+236 NLTKATAENSPERQFHPSDTGHA
-249 RLQESLEGNSARIA
+249 ARIT
-263 DVSEAVKMAMRALKA
+263 DVGEAVKMAMRALRA
-278 NIFRTILTLLGI
+278 NIFRTTLTLLGI

-303 GTGAQNSILDRINAM
+303 GLGAQNSILDRINAL
-318 GTDLILVRPSM
+318 GTDLILIRPSM
-329 AGFRGTGSIATLVP
+329 PGFRGTGSVATLVP
-343 EDATAILELP
+343 EDAEAILQLP
-353 NIKTAVPEVTGTV
+353 NVKTAVPEVGANV

-372 VDYQSQANGTVPAFS
+372 IDYQSQTNGTVPAFLG
-387 EAKSWKVATGDFIS
+387 AKSWKIASGDFIS
-401 QSDINNYAPV
+401 QQDMDTYAPT
-411 AVLGK
+411 AVLGA
-416 TVVNTLFP
+416 TVVKTLFP
-424 DGGNPIGQYILIQKI
+424 DGEHPVGQYILIDKV

-455 GADQDDV
+455 GSDQDDIV
-462 VVVPL
+462 IVPL
-467 STGNLRLFGQKYVR
+467 STGNLRLFGQKFVR
-481 TITVQVKDSDLINTT
+481 TITVQVKDSDLIGVT
-496 QEQIQDLLDQRHK
+496 QDQIQDLLDQRHNQ
-509 KRDTMITN
+509 RDTMINN
-517 MSSIREDATAMG
+517 MSSIREDATAMS
-529 NTMTL
+529 NTLTM
-534 FLGSVAA
+534 FLGSIAA

-580 LQFITEALTVS
+580 VQFITEALTVS
-591 AIGGAFGVV
+591 AIGGLIG
-600 IGLGAAAIAGWA
+600 ILLGLGAAGLLSLAGVPVSFSA
-612 GLSVGYSVGPVLLA
+612 GPVLLA

-646 RLLPAVALSSE
+646 RLLPAVALASE